1 MNSATDI
8 CTVTYDKDRRLEILN
23 GNIEIVNNKEII
35 KLFDYN
41 SSELV
46 EINNIDECNN
56 FIKKNKS
63 SFSYGKIPYLNI
75 LLLAFPLFYYS
86 FEIVFLKKRK

>member
-46 EINNIDECNN
+46 EINNIDE
-56 FIKKNKS
+56 
-63 SFSYGKIPYLNI
+63 
-75 LLLAFPLFYYS
+75 
-86 FEIVFLKKRK
+86 